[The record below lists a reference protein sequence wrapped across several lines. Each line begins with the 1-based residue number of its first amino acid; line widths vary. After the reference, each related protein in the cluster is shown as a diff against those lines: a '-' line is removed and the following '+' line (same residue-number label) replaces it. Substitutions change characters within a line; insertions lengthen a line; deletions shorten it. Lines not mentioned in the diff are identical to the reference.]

1 MRNRLHDK
9 KAGIAILV
17 SLIIIS
23 VAEVIFRAIIA
34 NGIAFATSNFG
45 EQLTVII
52 FALMILIFSAKGKDR
67 VCYLLYGAWIAYFVM
82 DQAFELP
89 GMVGDLVI
97 NFTLT
102 RMTIS
107 IGLRIVS
114 MLCIIALSAL
124 LVEYMNDGSIYNR
137 AFNTLCVITILL
149 HVVTIGMS
157 IYSVV
162 TGVAIKTPNGIE
174 LDLFQKQNLLVI
186 FNNLYRI
193 AMVFLFT
200 FFAYDSAKKQLSKI
214 NFEK

>member
-1 MRNRLHDK
+1 MKNRLHDK

-52 FALMILIFSAKGKDR
+52 FALMILILTAKGKDR
-67 VCYLLYGAWIAYFVM
+67 VCYILYGAWIAYFVM

-89 GMVGDLVI
+89 GMVGDLII
-97 NFTLT
+97 NFSQPH
-102 RMTIS
+102 MVIS
-107 IGLRIVS
+107 IGLRLVS
-114 MLCIIALSAL
+114 MICIIALSAL

-137 AFNTLCVITILL
+137 AFNILTVITILL
-149 HVVTIGMS
+149 HVVTIVLGNCGIIFGKAS
-157 IYSVV
+157 E
-162 TGVAIKTPNGIE
+162 APNGM
-174 LDLFQKQNLLVI
+174 DLTLLQQQVVLVI

-200 FFAYDSAKKQLSKI
+200 FFAYDSAKKQLSKVD
-214 NFEK
+214 FSK

>member
-1 MRNRLHDK
+1 MKNRLHDK

-23 VAEVIFRAIIA
+23 VAEVIYRAVVA
-34 NGIAFATSNFG
+34 NGIAFSTANFG

-52 FALMILIFSAKGKDR
+52 FALMILILTAKGKDR
-67 VCYLLYGAWIAYFVM
+67 VCYILYGALIAYFVM

-97 NFTLT
+97 NFSQT
-102 RMTIS
+102 RMAIS
-107 IGLRIVS
+107 ICLRLVS

-149 HVVTIGMS
+149 HVVSIGMS
-157 IYSVV
+157 FYSI
-162 TGVAIKTPNGIE
+162 IKIE
-174 LDLFQKQNLLVI
+174 PDLYQKQNILVI

-193 AMVFLFT
+193 AMVFLFA
-200 FFAYDSAKKQLSKI
+200 FFAYDSAKKQLNKVDFSK
-214 NFEK
+214 